1 MRRPLAIL
9 ACLAGL
15 AAAPATAP
23 ATVVYATDWTRLG
36 TATDAGRAMTPL
48 GVRGWGAEISP
59 DGRLVAYLR
68 GPVGDATGLVVR
80 DLATGARVTAA
91 PADGQYASVRGL
103 EWAPD
108 STALL
113 VETQTADAEGF
124 VTGEGLAVVDARTGA
139 PTVIVPARGSQT
151 NGYGWSPDAQR
162 IAYNRQAYAGRL
174 YGGTL
179 YVAGRD
185 GTGAVSLGRGSDP
198 LWGPAVIAI
207 RRYTSERW
215 QGTRVWHSQIW
226 TVDPAQGAASAR
238 QLTRFRPSHPMVTGP
253 WVGWWTPDGRT
264 LVGGVGGEDYTEPA
278 RIDVA
283 TGRLRYVRIDGERQ
297 PEAVVAGLSA
307 DGATLLVQRDVISG
321 NPTFWTVPLA
331 GGAGTRFLRGATSVS
346 VPATWAP

>member
-68 GPVGDATGLVVR
+68 GPVGDATGLVIR

-91 PADGQYASVRGL
+91 AADGQYASVRGL

-179 YVAGRD
+179 YVAARD

-198 LWGPAVIAI
+198 LWGPALIAV

-238 QLTRFRPSHPMVTGP
+238 QLTRFRASHGMVMGP

-283 TGRLRYVRIDGERQ
+283 TGRLRYVRMGGERQ
-297 PEAVVAGLSA
+297 YEAVVTGLSA

-321 NPTFWTVPLA
+321 APTYWILPLA
-331 GGAGTRFLRGATSVS
+331 GGTGKRLLRGATSVS